1 MNKSFAPAWSR
12 WAALAL
18 GTAVLGGALTACAPL
33 VIGGAL
39 TGAMVAVD
47 RRTSGIQLEDQGIE
61 LRAANRLRDAVG
73 DRVNVA
79 VTSYNRQV
87 LLTGEVGNERDKA
100 LVEQTVAGVENV
112 RSIVNELAVLGS
124 PSLTQRSADTIIT
137 GRVKASM
144 LDANDVAGTAFKVV
158 TNRGTVYL
166 MGRVT
171 QREADRATEIA
182 RNTSG
187 VQRVVRVL
195 EIISEEELARLRL
208 QPGTAAP
215 VATPAAPAAAP
226 VTAPAAVPQAP
237 AATTQ

>member
-1 MNKSFAPAWSR
+1 MTKPFAPAWTR
-12 WAALAL
+12 WAALTL

-33 VIGGAL
+33 IIGGAM

-73 DRVNVA
+73 DRVNVS

-112 RSIVNELAVLGS
+112 RSIVNELDVLGS

-144 LDANDVAGTAFKVV
+144 LDANDVTGTAFKVI

-215 VATPAAPAAAP
+215 AATPAAAPAVAP
-226 VTAPAAVPQAP
+226 VVAPAPPMVPKQ
-237 AATTQ
+237 

>member
-1 MNKSFAPAWSR
+1 
-12 WAALAL
+12 
-18 GTAVLGGALTACAPL
+18 VLGGALTACAPL
-33 VIGGAL
+33 VIGGAV
-39 TGAMVAVD
+39 TGALVAVD
-47 RRTSGIQLEDQGIE
+47 RRTSGAQLEDQGIE

-73 DRVNVA
+73 DRVNVS

-124 PSLTQRSADTIIT
+124 PSLTQRSADTLIT
-137 GRVKASM
+137 GRVKAAM
-144 LDANDVAGTAFKVV
+144 LDSNDVTGTAFKVI

-171 QREADRATEIA
+171 QREADRATDIA

-208 QPGTAAP
+208 QPAAAP
-215 VATPAAPAAAP
+215 APAAPAPSSGAAP
-226 VTAPAAVPQAP
+226 APAR
-237 AATTQ
+237 